1 MKLKGFLTVLLVVVI
16 LLSGCSKAASPTPLP
31 TERPSPVPTST
42 PAPTK
47 HVITLH
53 PLYVTT
59 TLSGEPTGGSKPLVV
74 TVQPKTGP
82 NVKVGFFETE
92 VGGSGP
98 QWRASGWTAVTLA
111 SLLMGIDPS
120 RASFTFDIAGMI
132 DGPSAGALMT
142 VGVLAALLG
151 DNVKSDVAMT
161 GTINPDGTIGPV
173 GGIPQKLQGA
183 KKAGMTTVLVPASQ
197 RYDIDE
203 KTKQPVDLVEAGQ
216 RLGLKVILV
225 PNIFEAYKL
234 LTGKPLPRIT
244 GTADTTLPPRAFDK
258 LRADATIWMA
268 EYKDGRQRFRNLS
281 KGAQKDWSPAAEGDA
296 DWYAHKAQEALQQ
309 GLGAVAYERAINAA
323 WYMDLDLEAGT
334 IEDEIQ
340 QKGEKA
346 ALNDLK
352 AALSATTDLTGVT
365 ERLKAES
372 PRTASDALA
381 LTDAYS
387 NLVTGWGSV
396 VEGTNLV
403 EMLIQQGQKMNA
415 DQVDQSIVEAA
426 LYYTDAKIS
435 LRAARDS
442 LDIGAGFGHVAPPSN
457 ARVSAMA
464 DLLRHAAD
472 ANMSLF
478 KSTIM
483 DQIAKQYGVN
493 VEAVH
498 NSLMANDDDYS
509 AAFLSRVG
517 IQRLQ
522 KDVWQEPQKSY
533 MTLGGSLNAW
543 ANSAVL
549 VAKYY
554 SLGATTD
561 RDGNVTGFS
570 RERSLVDMLSL
581 SERRAE
587 ELTGVVPD
595 EKPVP
600 ALYYFENARY
610 YREGEQEDKL
620 VALNYYWQ
628 SAAESEMLGYFSGTY
643 GKSIRDK
650 AKNSGRS
657 VRLLELMS
665 PGP

>member
-1 MKLKGFLTVLLVVVI
+1 MKRGNFLTILLVI
-16 LLSGCSKAASPTPLP
+16 ALLLSGCSKVASPSPTPTKSSPP
-31 TERPSPVPTST
+31 TPTVPPT
-42 PAPTK
+42 PGK
-47 HVITLH
+47 RSITLH

-59 TLSGEPTGGSKPLVV
+59 TLTGEPSGGSKPLVV
-74 TVQPKTGP
+74 TVQPKSGT

-111 SLLMGIDPS
+111 SLLLGIDPS

-151 DNVKSDVAMT
+151 DNVNPNMAMT

-183 KKAGMTTVLVPASQ
+183 KKAGIGTVLVPASQ

-203 KTKQPVDLVEAGQ
+203 KTHQMVDLVEAGQ
-216 RLGLKVILV
+216 RLGIKVILV
-225 PNIFEAYKL
+225 PNIFEAYKQ
-234 LTGKPLPRIT
+234 LTGKALPRIS
-244 GTADTTLPPRAFDK
+244 GTPNTTLPPRAFDK

-268 EYKDGRQRFRNLS
+268 EYKDAKQRFQNLS
-281 KGAQKDWSPAAEGDA
+281 KGARQDWSPDDA
-296 DWYAHKAQEALQQ
+296 DWYAKKAEEALQQ
-309 GLGAVAYERAINAA
+309 GLGAVAYERALNAA
-323 WYMDLDLEAGT
+323 WNMDMDLEGGT

-340 QKGEKA
+340 QKGEQA

-352 AALSATTDLTGVT
+352 ASLSATTDLQGVT
-365 ERLKAES
+365 ERLKAEV
-372 PRTASDALA
+372 PRTASDALSIA
-381 LTDAYS
+381 DAYS
-387 NLVTGWGSV
+387 DLVLGWGSV
-396 VEGTNLV
+396 VEGSSLV
-403 EMLIQQGQKMNA
+403 EELIQQGNKMNA
-415 DQVDQSIVEAA
+415 DQINQNIMDAA

-435 LRAARDS
+435 LRVARDD
-442 LDIGAGFGHVAPPSN
+442 LDIGNGFGHASPPSN
-457 ARVSAMA
+457 ARVSVMA

-483 DQIAKQYGVN
+483 EPVAKQHGVN
-493 VEAVH
+493 VNAVH

-561 RDGNVTGFS
+561 RDGNITGFS

-587 ELTGVVPD
+587 ELTGMNPK
-595 EKPVP
+595 EMPVP

-620 VALNYYWQ
+620 VALNYFWQ
-628 SAAESEMLGYFSGTY
+628 SAAESEMLGYFSGDY
-643 GKSIRDK
+643 GKTIRDE